1 MAVFARQQATAARL
15 IKKNGASATLRK
27 FIPAATDPDKPWI
40 QVPASTQDT
49 AIDIVL
55 FPFESKTDSLKTQS
69 WMQKFADIP
78 TGVMQGYF
86 THKTVKPGLSDVIIV
101 NGKTYTLLNID
112 VLAPNAREVIL
123 YDVVLKA

>member
-1 MAVFARQQATAARL
+1 MAVFARQQATAAKL
-15 IKKNGASATLRK
+15 IKKNGTTATLRK
-27 FIPAATDPDKPWI
+27 FISASTDPTTPWV
-40 QVPASTQDT
+40 QVPASTSDT
-49 AIDIVL
+49 TIDIVL

-86 THKTVKPGLSDVIIV
+86 THKTVKPSLTDVIIV
-101 NGKTYTLLNID
+101 DGKTYTILNID
-112 VLAPNAREVIL
+112 VLAPNAREIIL